1 MMLYFAKDGSYGDA
15 SDLTI
20 INTQHWTED
29 EIAAVEEASDTM
41 RLYTAIKTA
50 DAVAKRRLLAA
61 VTPDKETQ

>member
-29 EIAAVEEASDTM
+29 EVAAVEEASDTM

>member
-29 EIAAVEEASDTM
+29 EVAAVEEASDTM

-61 VTPDKETQ
+61 VTPGKETQ